1 MKHNHFAL
9 AYKGLTLGGFAT
21 FMDCRLRTR
30 DRNVVDYRGVISQM
44 SVKTELLASQWLLE

>member
-9 AYKGLTLGGFAT
+9 ACKGLTLEGFAT

-30 DRNVVDYRGVISQM
+30 DGNVVDYRGVISQM
-44 SVKTELLASQWLLE
+44 SVKTELLASQWLRV